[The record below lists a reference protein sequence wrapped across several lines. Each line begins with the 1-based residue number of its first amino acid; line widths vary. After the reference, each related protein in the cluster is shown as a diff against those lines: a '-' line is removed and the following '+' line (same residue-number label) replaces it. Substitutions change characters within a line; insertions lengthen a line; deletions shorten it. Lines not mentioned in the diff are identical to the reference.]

1 MIIMLLCDISDED
14 FESAVKALNGK
25 LYPDTPEK
33 KSASFSDGML
43 IILFF
48 SHLLMLPVLIFV
60 VIHVQIDSR

>member
-1 MIIMLLCDISDED
+1 MLLCDISDED

-43 IILFF
+43 VILFVF

-60 VIHVQIDSR
+60 FIHVQIDS